1 VGLRQTKPP
10 KIRCSGASL
19 NIISPLQIQNVKWY
33 NTQVMRNWS
42 IDTSRFDKTSDEYE
56 IWQLEQLL
64 NFGLE
69 PGETLD
75 RAKVE
80 KYLPLL
86 DIDIDTRNFL
96 EFILYDKKPAYD
108 KPDSLS

>member
-1 VGLRQTKPP
+1 VDSVL
-10 KIRCSGASL
+10 I
-19 NIISPLQIQNVKWY
+19 WY
-33 NTQVMRNWS
+33 NKDMRNWS
-42 IDTSRFDKTSDEYE
+42 TDTNRFDKTSDEYE

-69 PGETLD
+69 QGETLE

-86 DIDIDTRNFL
+86 DIYADTRNYL
-96 EFILYDKKPAYD
+96 ESILYDKKPTY
-108 KPDSLS
+108 KRPDSIS